1 MFQSPKIFDK
11 NKLSVS
17 IKRKK
22 NKQMFFNNWNC
33 FTLKMEQTKP
43 GMPRQHRVTT
53 KNAYTQFTHIFIAL
67 LRDDTIVKL
76 LVFRS
81 IMFMALF
88 K

>member
-1 MFQSPKIFDK
+1 MCFVYVRHTKW
-11 NKLSVS
+11 
-17 IKRKK
+17 
-22 NKQMFFNNWNC
+22 KQ
-33 FTLKMEQTKP
+33 
-43 GMPRQHRVTT
+43 RHRETEREWT
-53 KNAYTQFTHIFIAL
+53 KNAHTTHIFIAL